1 MTKKYQKN
9 DLGAKIQIVKKQLK
23 CKQTLKIRQNG
34 EAKFVS
40 FGIGKNV
47 GKDFL
52 IGLLDGSEKFDVLQ

>member
-9 DLGAKIQIVKKQLK
+9 DLGAKIQIVKK

-47 GKDFL
+47 RKDFL
-52 IGLLDGSEKFDVLQ
+52 IGLLDGSEKFDVL

>member
-1 MTKKYQKN
+1 MN
-9 DLGAKIQIVKKQLK
+9 DLGAKIQIVKK
-23 CKQTLKIRQNG
+23 CKQTLKICQNG

-52 IGLLDGSEKFDVLQ
+52 IGLLDGSEKFYVLQ